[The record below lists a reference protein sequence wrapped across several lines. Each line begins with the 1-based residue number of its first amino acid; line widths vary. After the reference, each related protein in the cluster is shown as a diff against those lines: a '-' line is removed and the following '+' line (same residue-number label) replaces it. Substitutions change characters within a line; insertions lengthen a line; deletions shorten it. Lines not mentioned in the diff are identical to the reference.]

1 MIAVCLGGALS
12 VWDDLKEAE
21 RLLGARPRIM
31 VAANFAGIDYPGH
44 LDAFCT
50 LHPERMGAWLK
61 ARAKMGRNTDCRR
74 FVWRA
79 ERGLDAEVI
88 KERWRGS
95 SGLYM
100 AQVALDQLGATGVIL
115 CGVPMDKDAGHI
127 RAPGPW
133 LRTEVYRRGFLEARK
148 GIGGQVRSLSGWT
161 SCRFGK
167 PDAQWIARAYGES
180 DAGPAQ
186 AGPVGGSGGREGAQI
201 SPR

>member
-21 RLLGARPRIM
+21 RLLGDRPRIM
-31 VAANFAGIDYPGH
+31 VAANFAGIDYPRH

-50 LHPERMGAWLK
+50 LHPERMAAWLK
-61 ARAKMGRNTDCRR
+61 ARSKMGRNTDCRR

-79 ERGLDAEVI
+79 ERGLGAEVV

-127 RAPGPW
+127 RQPGPW
-133 LRTEVYRRGFLEARK
+133 LRTEVYRKGFLEARK
-148 GIGGQVRSLSGWT
+148 VIGGQVRSMSGWT
-161 SCRFGK
+161 SCRFGR
-167 PDAQWIARAYGES
+167 PDHEWIARAYGES
-180 DAGPAQ
+180 DAGPVE
-186 AGPVGGSGGREGAQI
+186 AGPVGGSGG
-201 SPR
+201 

>member
-1 MIAVCLGGALS
+1 MIAVCLGGSLS

-21 RLLGARPRIM
+21 RLLGDRPRIM
-31 VAANFAGIDYPGH
+31 VAANFAGIDYTGH
-44 LDAFCT
+44 LDGWAT

-79 ERGLDAEVI
+79 GAGLEAEVV

-127 RAPGPW
+127 REPGPW
-133 LRTEVYRRGFLEARK
+133 LRTEVYRKGFLEARK
-148 GIGGQVRSLSGWT
+148 VIGGQVRSMSGWT
-161 SCRFGK
+161 ARRFGE
-167 PDAQWIARAYGES
+167 PEEQWL
-180 DAGPAQ
+180 
-186 AGPVGGSGGREGAQI
+186 SGRY
-201 SPR
+201 SVN